1 MLTSDVLSTDDHS
14 EPVLTDLPLHYH
26 VLPIVATVTTT
37 AAVILLVISVV
48 LGLRVKR
55 KKNDDEAIDGDN
67 KPDEF
72 SRADCPPP
80 YSEEEEHLE
89 DLDADQDMRIRFS
102 GLVELEC
109 EEEECGDCSFSSAS
123 QSLVNTVS
131 ENMIQSL
138 RLPPTI
144 NLHLNQLHHA
154 AGSLCSKQFSF
165 AVKYEV
171 LR

>member
-1 MLTSDVLSTDDHS
+1 MLTFDVLSTDDDT
-14 EPVLTDLPLHYH
+14 EPVVSDLPLHYH

-37 AAVILLVISVV
+37 AAVILLVITVV

-55 KKNDDEAIDGDN
+55 KKNDDDDGDT

-80 YSEEEEHLE
+80 YSEEEEHLD

-138 RLPPTI
+138 RLPPSI

>member
-55 KKNDDEAIDGDN
+55 KKNDDEAIDGDT

-72 SRADCPPP
+72 RADCPPP

-109 EEEECGDCSFSSAS
+109 EEEECGDCSFTSAS